1 VLTSYYSAN
10 NNAENAGFGVVKIL
24 HMNNPDMKEKLQ
36 KNIMNTKDIIVSGLK

>member
-1 VLTSYYSAN
+1 MQKTQALVLLK
-10 NNAENAGFGVVKIL
+10 FL